1 MKHLLNS
8 RYRSGTTDPQAAL
21 TRDVAIVG
29 GVIRMECSQ
38 ADRQVAS
45 LEAQC
50 RMAKV
55 TQCRMAKVLKEA
67 EMRHRTVY
75 LIN

>member
-1 MKHLLNS
+1 MKHLLNL
-8 RYRSGTTDPQAAL
+8 RYRSNTNDPHAAL

-45 LEAQC
+45 LEALVTQQ
-50 RMAKV
+50 RR

-67 EMRHRTVY
+67 EMRHRTVNY
-75 LIN
+75 